1 MEFGFGAEPAKTGLA
16 ANKYGTFAAARQSA
30 ADPPGDGPQA
40 FRELG
45 GIAGLGSVFHLVLQS
60 KQRLQLPQ

>member
-30 ADPPGDGPQA
+30 ADPRGTARRLLESLEASQGW
-40 FRELG
+40 
-45 GIAGLGSVFHLVLQS
+45 VLCFI
-60 KQRLQLPQ
+60 